1 MVGAVAVSRSLA
13 TALIAVGALMV
24 LRTFGSCSSPPEAP
38 GGAADAAADQGT
50 DGDAGA
56 PDSPADAPADHA
68 TPPWDPVWH
77 ETKPAS
83 FQVVPAGPR
92 RAKGCGPACK
102 VIAETDPEGT
112 AERRPRAN
120 DDWAVFQ
127 VVPGGRVHAVQLA
140 TGTEYV
146 VDDGKGWP
154 EGEGAGGGPS
164 VSGGHAFYGVTTWW
178 GGLLVVRSLTTGE
191 GKVVFSW
198 DAPVGQTGAITTS
211 FAFPFLFWEFV
222 VPNAIHRF
230 DLRDGTTKSSAG
242 GGCIILE
249 GASNGLATCA
259 GEGFVDLIDFDAGTT
274 KKLSKS
280 AYADIAGSISPDGK
294 TAAWID
300 TRDPAANGKHSTWLD
315 PYGGE
320 VYTKDLLT
328 GVETRVTW
336 DSPATPTLKS
346 FPRLASGRLVWRSR
360 AGLPVEYPSGHS
372 AWQLPAPVW
381 VRFGG
386 QKPAPL
392 RDPPAWM
399 EFPEP
404 LSSGVVGTLDQPA
417 DGGATLDWFLVHID
431 WPPGTDGG

>member
-1 MVGAVAVSRSLA
+1 
-13 TALIAVGALMV
+13 MV

-38 GGAADAAADQGT
+38 GGAADAAADQRT
-50 DGDAGA
+50 HGDAGA

-112 AERRPRAN
+112 GERRPRAN

-140 TGTEYV
+140 TGTEYI

-259 GEGFVDLIDFDAGTT
+259 GEGFVDLIDFDAGTS

-336 DSPATPTLKS
+336 DSPQKPAVKT
-346 FPRLASGRLVWRSR
+346 FPRFVAGRLVWQSW
-360 AGLPVEYPSGHS
+360 AGLDVGGPHS
-372 AWQLPAPVW
+372 HDLWQTASPLWYAPD
-381 VRFGG
+381 GG
-386 QKPAPL
+386 KPAAL
-392 RDPPAWM
+392 AGTDRRVT
-399 EFPEP
+399 FPQP
-404 LSSGVVGTLDQPA
+404 VAIGAVATLWELA
-417 DGGATLDWFLVHID
+417 DGAAAESSLVLLD
-431 WPPGTDGG
+431 WPPGAAGG

>member
-1 MVGAVAVSRSLA
+1 
-13 TALIAVGALMV
+13 MV

-38 GGAADAAADQGT
+38 GGAADAAADQRT
-50 DGDAGA
+50 HGDAGA

-112 AERRPRAN
+112 GERRPRAN

-154 EGEGAGGGPS
+154 EGVGAGGGPS
-164 VSGGHAFYGVTTWW
+164 VSNDLIFYGVSTWW
-178 GGLLVVRSLTTGE
+178 GGMMLLRSLTTGE
-191 GKVVFSW
+191 AKVVWSREG
-198 DAPVGQTGAITTS
+198 DGGTMTTS
-211 FAFPFLFWEFV
+211 FSHPYLYWTHGPPEV
-222 VPNAIHRF
+222 LYRF
-230 DLRDGTTKSSAG
+230 DVRDGAIRSVPD

-336 DSPATPTLKS
+336 DSPATPTLKM
-346 FPRLASGRLVWRSR
+346 FPRLVAQRLVWQSL
-360 AGLPVEYPSGHS
+360 AGIPVSYPQPAGT
-372 AWQLPAPVW
+372 WELPAPLWFSVD
-381 VRFGG
+381 GSA
-386 QKPAPL
+386 PAPL
-392 RDPPAWM
+392 PATSQPVA
-399 EFPEP
+399 FPQP
-404 LSSGVVGTLDQPA
+404 LESGVVGVLVEPV
-417 DGGATLDWFLVHID
+417 DGGVPESALVLLD
-431 WPPGTDGG
+431 WPPGADGG

>member
-1 MVGAVAVSRSLA
+1 MVGAVAVSRGVA
-13 TALIAVGALMV
+13 TVLVAAGALMA
-24 LRTFGSCSSPPEAP
+24 LRTFGSCSSPADVPD
-38 GGAADAAADQGT
+38 GSADAAADQRT
-50 DGDAGA
+50 DADAGA

-68 TPPWDPVWH
+68 APPWDPVWH

-92 RAKGCGPACK
+92 RAKGCGAACK
-102 VIAETDPEGT
+102 VIAETVPELLT
-112 AERRPRAN
+112 PRRPRGAGS
-120 DDWAVFQ
+120 WTVFQ

-140 TGTEYV
+140 TGTEYI

-154 EGEGAGGGPS
+154 EGVGAGGGPS
-164 VSGGHAFYGVTTWW
+164 VSKELIFYGVSTWW
-178 GGLLVVRSLTTGE
+178 GGMMILRSLTTGE
-191 GKVVFSW
+191 AKVVWSREG
-198 DAPVGQTGAITTS
+198 DGGTMTTS
-211 FAFPFLFWEFV
+211 FSDPYLYWAHGPPEALY
-222 VPNAIHRF
+222 RF
-230 DLRDGTTKSSAG
+230 DVRNGAIRSVPD
-242 GGCIILE
+242 GGCIVLE

-336 DSPATPTLKS
+336 DSPGTPTIKM
-346 FPRLASGRLVWRSR
+346 FPRLVAQRLVWQSL
-360 AGLPVEYPSGHS
+360 AGIPVSYPQPSGT
-372 AWQLPAPVW
+372 WELPAPLW
-381 VRFGG
+381 FSHDGSA
-386 QKPAPL
+386 PAPL
-392 RDPPAWM
+392 PATSQPVA
-399 EFPEP
+399 FPQP
-404 LSSGVVGTLDQPA
+404 LESGVVGVLVEPVDGGVPESALVLLDWPTSA
-417 DGGATLDWFLVHID
+417 DGG
-431 WPPGTDGG
+431 

>member
-1 MVGAVAVSRSLA
+1 MSRSLA
-13 TALIAVGALMV
+13 TALIAVGALV
-24 LRTFGSCSSPPEAP
+24 ALRTFGSCSSPPEAP
-38 GGAADAAADQGT
+38 SGAADAAADQGT

-112 AERRPRAN
+112 GERRPRAN

-127 VVPGGRVHAVQLA
+127 VVPGGRVHAVHLA

-154 EGEGAGGGPS
+154 EGVGAGGGPS
-164 VSGGHAFYGVTTWW
+164 VSKELIFYGVSTWW
-178 GGLLVVRSLTTGE
+178 GGMMILRSLTTGE
-191 GKVVFSW
+191 AKVVWSRE
-198 DAPVGQTGAITTS
+198 GNGGTMTTS
-211 FAFPFLFWEFV
+211 FSDPYLYWAHGPPELLY
-222 VPNAIHRF
+222 RF
-230 DLRDGTTKSSAG
+230 DFRNGAIRSVPD

-259 GEGFVDLIDFDAGTT
+259 GEGFVDLIDFDAGTA

-336 DSPATPTLKS
+336 DSPQKPAVKT
-346 FPRLASGRLVWRSR
+346 FPRFVAGRLVWQSW
-360 AGLPVEYPSGHS
+360 AGMDGGGPQSQDLWQTASPLWHTVDGGKPVALAGSDRRFTFP
-372 AWQLPAPVW
+372 QPATI
-381 VRFGG
+381 
-386 QKPAPL
+386 
-392 RDPPAWM
+392 
-399 EFPEP
+399 
-404 LSSGVVGTLDQPA
+404 GVVATLYELA
-417 DGGATLDWFLVHID
+417 DGAAAQSSLVLLDW
-431 WPPGTDGG
+431 PTGAEGG